1 MVIVPIDKKSIGCQV
16 YDQMLDNIL
25 NGVWPPGTKLP
36 SENELG
42 QMFGVSRVPI
52 REALRKLNTMGIT
65 QTRQGEG
72 SFVLMVTPG
81 MFMNSLL
88 PMLVWN
94 RKSMMDILEYR
105 RIVEP
110 ENAALAALNADE
122 TDIVNIAATIEDIN
136 RIGRPALEFAIADM
150 KFHLDIARAT
160 KNSLL
165 YNVSNVIRDVMVSYY
180 RKINEL
186 MGIDRAL
193 KYHRLIFEAIRDKEP
208 DQARRWMQEHIATTI
223 EDVSK
228 KFPAESEEPIKLKKL
243 KKLKGMKT

>member
-110 ENAALAALNADE
+110 ENAALAAIHADE

-165 YNVSNVIRDVMVSYY
+165 FNVSNVIRDVMVSYY

-228 KFPAESEEPIKLKKL
+228 KFPEESEEPIKP
-243 KKLKGMKT
+243 KKLKGMRT

>member
-1 MVIVPIDKKSIGCQV
+1 MVIVPIDKKGVGRQV

-36 SENELG
+36 SENELS

-52 REALRKLNTMGIT
+52 REALKKLNTMGIT

-110 ENAALAALNADE
+110 ENAALAALNADP
-122 TDIVNIAATIEDIN
+122 DDLGNILSAIGEMDK
-136 RIGRPALEFAIADM
+136 IGRPALEFAIADM

-165 YNVSNVIRDVMVSYY
+165 FNVSNVIRDVLVSYY

-186 MGIDRAL
+186 MGVDRAL
-193 KYHRLIFEAIRDKEP
+193 KYHSLIYDAIRDKDPER
-208 DQARRWMQEHIATTI
+208 ARRWMQEHIATTI
-223 EDVSK
+223 EDVSQ
-228 KFPAESEEPIKLKKL
+228 KFPEESEEAI
-243 KKLKGMKT
+243 KLKGMRI

>member
-1 MVIVPIDKKSIGCQV
+1 MSIVPIDKKTVSHQV
-16 YDQMLDNIL
+16 YDQILDNIL

-36 SENELG
+36 SENELC

-52 REALRKLNTMGIT
+52 REALKKLNAMGIT

-122 TDIVNIAATIEDIN
+122 ADIANILSTVRDIE
-136 RIGRPALEFAIADM
+136 RIGSPVLEFAIADM
-150 KFHLDIARAT
+150 KFHLDIAKAT

-165 YNVSNVIRDVMVSYY
+165 FNVSNVIRDVLVSYY

-193 KYHRLIFEAIRDKEP
+193 KYHRLIFEAIRARDP
-208 DQARRWMQEHIATTI
+208 DQARYWMQEHIATTI
-223 EDVSK
+223 DDVSN
-228 KFPAESEEPIKLKKL
+228 KFPENNRQLQ
-243 KKLKGMKT
+243 

>member
-1 MVIVPIDKKSIGCQV
+1 MTGRIWMVIIPIDKKSVGCQV

-25 NGVWPPGTKLP
+25 NGIWPPGTKLP

-52 REALRKLNTMGIT
+52 REALKKLNTMGIT

-72 SFVLMVTPG
+72 SFVLIVTPG

-88 PMLVWN
+88 PMMVWN

-110 ENAALAALNADE
+110 ENAALAAINADE
-122 TDIVNIAATIEDIN
+122 TDIATILATIEDIE

-165 YNVSNVIRDVMVSYY
+165 FNVSNVIRDVLVSYY

-186 MGIDRAL
+186 MGIDRA
-193 KYHRLIFEAIRDKEP
+193 
-208 DQARRWMQEHIATTI
+208 
-223 EDVSK
+223 
-228 KFPAESEEPIKLKKL
+228 
-243 KKLKGMKT
+243 

>member
-1 MVIVPIDKKSIGCQV
+1 MVIVPIDKKSIGRQV

-110 ENAALAALNADE
+110 ENAALAALHADE
-122 TDIVNIAATIEDIN
+122 DDIVNIAATIEDIN

-165 YNVSNVIRDVMVSYY
+165 FNVSNVIRDVMVSYY

-193 KYHRLIFEAIRDKEP
+193 KYHRLIFEAIRDKDPE
-208 DQARRWMQEHIATTI
+208 QARRWMQEHIATTV
-223 EDVSK
+223 EDVSE
-228 KFPAESEEPIKLKKL
+228 KFPEESVKQN
-243 KKLKGMKT
+243 KLKGMRT

>member
-1 MVIVPIDKKSIGCQV
+1 MEIVPIDRRNISRQV

-36 SENELG
+36 SENELT

-52 REALRKLNTMGIT
+52 REALKKLSTMGIT

-72 SFVLMVTPG
+72 SFVQMMTPG

-110 ENAALAALNADE
+110 ENAALAAINADE
-122 TDIVNIAATIEDIN
+122 DDLACILTTIRDIE
-136 RIGRPALEFAIADM
+136 RIGKPVLEFAIADM

-165 YNVSNVIRDVMVSYY
+165 FNVSNVIRDVLVSYY

-186 MGIDRAL
+186 MGNRAIR
-193 KYHRLIFEAIRDKEP
+193 YHRLIFEAIRDRDP
-208 DQARRWMQEHIATTI
+208 DRARHWMQEHILTTI
-223 EDVSK
+223 DDVSI
-228 KFPAESEEPIKLKKL
+228 KFPEDFLSATMDKKT
-243 KKLKGMKT
+243 KGMRT

>member
-1 MVIVPIDKKSIGCQV
+1 MVIVPIDKRGVGCQV

-25 NGVWPPGTKLP
+25 NGIWPPGTKLP

-110 ENAALAALNADE
+110 ENAALAARNADE
-122 TDIVNIAATIEDIN
+122 TDIVHLLQTLGEMNK
-136 RIGRPALEFAIADM
+136 IGRPELEFAIADM

-165 YNVSNVIRDVMVSYY
+165 FNVSNVIRDVLVSYY

-193 KYHRLIFEAIRDKEP
+193 KYHRLIFEAIRDNDPEA
-208 DQARRWMQEHIATTI
+208 ARRWMQEHIATTI
-223 EDVSK
+223 VDVSQ
-228 KFPAESEEPIKLKKL
+228 KFPDESDEQIKA
-243 KKLKGMKT
+243 KGMRI